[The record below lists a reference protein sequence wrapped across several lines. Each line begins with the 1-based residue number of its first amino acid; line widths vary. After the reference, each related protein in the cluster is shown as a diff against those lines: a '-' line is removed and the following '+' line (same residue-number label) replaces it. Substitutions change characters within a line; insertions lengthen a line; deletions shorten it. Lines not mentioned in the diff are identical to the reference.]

1 MSPAA
6 IRSTLLFPL
15 MLVALMLGSLLFG
28 TSTAM
33 AGQDS
38 VRAVYFSS
46 PECPFCTIISQDH
59 LDPLQKSLGEELEL
73 LTVDTTTED
82 GARALRQF
90 WVDYDVPSRRRGV
103 PTVVVGDEVLVGA
116 QEIPAQFPKIVDQG
130 LLDGGIDWPAVAGL
144 ESLQEAAPPPP
155 VEATEQTL
163 LDRIAGDLPG
173 NAIAILLLIIL
184 LAVAAS
190 SVPRRS
196 WQERLR
202 RATPR
207 WLKVLVAFIGLG
219 VASYLAWGE
228 VTRQDLFCGPVGQ
241 CNIVQ
246 HSDMAML
253 FGVLPLAVLGVAAY
267 ASLLGI
273 YGIRLLRSWSWHRL
287 VPAAALGLT
296 SFGFGFSM
304 LLTFWQPFVIGATC
318 AWCLASAITM
328 TLCFLFNLE
337 EGRDQWKVIRHQGLA
352 AVLRSDVSASA
363 TS

>member
-1 MSPAA
+1 MSPPA
-6 IRSTLLFPL
+6 IQHTLFFPL
-15 MLVALMLGSLLFG
+15 MVIALTLGSLLFG

-33 AGQDS
+33 ASQDS

-46 PECPFCTIISQDH
+46 PECPFCTIISQEH
-59 LDPLQKSLGEELEL
+59 LDPLQKSLGDELEL
-73 LTVDTTTED
+73 LTVDTTTEE

-103 PTVVVGDEVLVGA
+103 PTVVVGEEVLVGA
-116 QEIPAQFPKIVDQG
+116 QEIPAQFPKIVEQG
-130 LLDGGIDWPAVAGL
+130 LLDGGIDWPAVTGL
-144 ESLQEAAPPPP
+144 ESLQEAPPPA
-155 VEATEQTL
+155 ETAEQTL
-163 LDRIAGDLPG
+163 LDRISGDLPG
-173 NAIAILLLIIL
+173 NAIAILLLILL
-184 LAVAAS
+184 LAVAAN
-190 SVPRRS
+190 SVPRRP
-196 WQERLR
+196 WQERLS
-202 RATPR
+202 RATPP

-273 YGIRLLRSWSWHRL
+273 YALRLLQRWPWHRL

-296 SFGFGFSM
+296 SFGFAFSM

-318 AWCLASAITM
+318 AWCLASAMTM
-328 TLCFLFNLE
+328 TLCFLFNLG
-337 EGRDQWKVIRHQGLA
+337 EGRHQWQTIRHEGLA
-352 AVLRSDVSASA
+352 AAADEV
-363 TS
+363 